1 VNSGETLRKSENP
14 RVDGLGAQKRVP
26 SAWRWRTLQEPRF
39 VRIKAAGGCGEPDEP
54 LGSNADKDTE
64 GSHNFERGGMVI
76 GDDHHGDWT
85 HHPRDL

>member
-1 VNSGETLRKSENP
+1 MSYSAPTL
-14 RVDGLGAQKRVP
+14 
-26 SAWRWRTLQEPRF
+26 T
-39 VRIKAAGGCGEPDEP
+39 I
-54 LGSNADKDTE
+54 DTE